1 MHLTPIGPLSTGS
14 LLWRTRQG
22 AFALTVVCK
31 ATYKLA
37 PGRSP
42 LSSQQ
47 DPVREQD
54 ACAGVDPNRWLWAP
68 ADLVPYKMR
77 ADVVLVG
84 HAFAPGGQ
92 PARKLRARL
101 MTTGVDKAIE
111 VHCGRRLG
119 LDGRMIEGSPA
130 AQLALGWDRAVYAPG
145 NPCGVMV
152 GRPPD
157 AFGLVSLPSVGWPED
172 VATSAST
179 PAGFGPIAPWW
190 PGRVEKL
197 GRFRLGALVSTWN
210 GAALPDDADNALF
223 QVAPPDQQTAALDA
237 EPWLLLENLHPA
249 TPRLETRL
257 GGVKPRAQVQRLGR
271 APEPLAL
278 VADTLWID
286 TDRGVC
292 TVTWRGWM
300 LLAHAEES
308 GTVTLWTD
316 GGESPSNPAT
326 STPPVQ
332 AQAPTTSTLPVP
344 APSTSTLPVQ
354 AQAPS
359 TSTLPVPVRFDP
371 RETAAMDPAL
381 HAKGSL
387 PFAAAPAGAPSAF
400 MPPPSAPPARRAFDP
415 RETSAVDPAV
425 AMASLGRFPFKAQ
438 TDTASAQ
445 SAPAAFERRAPAES
459 APLLE
464 IARPAE
470 APAVPETAA
479 YSTERAPFD
488 VAPPAWLGAPPE
500 EAPAQAAEASPP
512 PLLGAVVEPAAPAA
526 KAADS
531 PADRRAELD
540 RRWSARESL
549 DGMDLSGMSLAGI
562 QLDGASLVK
571 ASFERSDLSRASLR
585 GATLT
590 GANLTGANLSAAT
603 LDRASLEKGIFVEA
617 DLRGASLVDAGCDGA
632 DFHKAQLGKA
642 SLRGARCG
650 GASFEDA
657 DAPGVR
663 LTEASAAS
671 ANLRNANLE
680 GAQLRGATLVRSC
693 LVGANLK
700 RVIADGADLT
710 GADLS
715 RADLGRGSLR
725 DATLEG
731 ALLID
736 AILESADLRGA
747 DLTRADGTG
756 AKLSGAKLDG
766 AKRDGA
772 KGL

>member
-42 LSSQQ
+42 LSAQQ

-54 ACAGVDPNRWLWAP
+54 AYAGVDPHRWLWAP

-101 MTTGVDKAIE
+101 TTTGIDKTIE

-119 LDGRMIEGSPA
+119 RDGRMIEGSPA

-157 AFGLVSLPSVGWPED
+157 AFGLVSLPSVAWPED

-197 GRFRLGALVSTWN
+197 GRFRLGALASTWN

-223 QVAPPDQQTAALDA
+223 QVAPPDQQPAALDA
-237 EPWLLLENLHPA
+237 EPWLSLENLHPA

-257 GGVKPRAQVQRLGR
+257 GGVKPRAHVQRLGR

-300 LLAHAEES
+300 LLAHAEEA

-316 GGESPSNPAT
+316 GGEPPSNPAT
-326 STPPVQ
+326 STP
-332 AQAPTTSTLPVP
+332 
-344 APSTSTLPVQ
+344 PVQ

-400 MPPPSAPPARRAFDP
+400 MPPPSAAPARRAFDP

-438 TDTASAQ
+438 ADTASAQ
-445 SAPAAFERRAPAES
+445 SAPASFERRAPAES
-459 APLLE
+459 APFLE

-470 APAVPETAA
+470 TPAVPETAA
-479 YSTERAPFD
+479 LSTERAPFD
-488 VAPPAWLGAPPE
+488 VAPPAWLGPPPE
-500 EAPAQAAEASPP
+500 EAPAQAAAPETPPPPP
-512 PLLGAVVEPAAPAA
+512 PLLGAVMELAAPAA
-526 KAADS
+526 KAEGS

-549 DGMDLSGMSLAGI
+549 DGMDLSGMSLAGV

-590 GANLTGANLSAAT
+590 GANLTGANLSAAI
-603 LDRASLEKGIFVEA
+603 LDRAILEKGIFVEA

-663 LTEASAAS
+663 LTEALAAS

-693 LVGANLK
+693 LAGANLK
-700 RVIADGADLT
+700 RAIADGADLT

-715 RADLGRGSLR
+715 RADLSRGSLR

-731 ALLID
+731 ALLTD